1 MSCVSLDFV
10 ETPAL
15 LMEHFARDPR
25 VLCAWATHHV
35 SGAPLPAELA
45 RRATHQSSRFAALET
60 QRSCLHALVD
70 LDLHGE
76 RGGLDSA
83 RRVRELTVAH
93 TLLPVR
99 PDGESS
105 TWHGAFRHLASYGAG
120 YYTYLW
126 ARSLSMRVWH
136 TCFESQP
143 LRREGGKRWCRD
155 VLRHG
160 AARPPRELL
169 AAMLQNGR
177 RDPLGDPAGRRNES
191 ETDSREQQHE
201 AAPPSQDG
209 VDVALAAGLPH
220 ESAILRLVKL

>member
-1 MSCVSLDFV
+1 
-10 ETPAL
+10 
-15 LMEHFARDPR
+15 MEHFARDPR

-60 QRSCLHALVD
+60 QRACLHALVD

-76 RGGLDSA
+76 SGGLDSA

-99 PDGESS
+99 PDGEPS

-143 LRREGGKRWCRD
+143 LRREGGERWCRD

-169 AAMLQNGR
+169 AAMLQSGR
-177 RDPLGDPAGRRNES
+177 RDPLGDPLNGS
-191 ETDSREQQHE
+191 ENSREQQHE
-201 AAPPSQDG
+201 APRPPSQDG
-209 VDVALAAGLPH
+209 IDTAALAAGVPHDH